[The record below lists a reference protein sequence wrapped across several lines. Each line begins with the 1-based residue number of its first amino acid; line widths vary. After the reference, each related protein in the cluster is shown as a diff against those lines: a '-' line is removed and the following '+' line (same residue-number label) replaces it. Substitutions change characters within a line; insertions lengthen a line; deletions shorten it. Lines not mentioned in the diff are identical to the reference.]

1 MDTQPPSRRFSSEM
15 DLSQEIGENSD
26 ACDDGDTDDDD
37 DGVRAAMNVYGEV
50 HAYDAGRDDENW
62 RRREEEQHRV
72 YRMYQARVEANPV
85 SVSG

>member
-1 MDTQPPSRRFSSEM
+1 M

-26 ACDDGDTDDDD
+26 ACDDDDTDDD
-37 DGVRAAMNVYGEV
+37 GGGPRAAMKVYGEV
-50 HAYDAGRDDENW
+50 HAAYAGREDDKW

-72 YRMYQARVEANPV
+72 YRMYQARMEANPV